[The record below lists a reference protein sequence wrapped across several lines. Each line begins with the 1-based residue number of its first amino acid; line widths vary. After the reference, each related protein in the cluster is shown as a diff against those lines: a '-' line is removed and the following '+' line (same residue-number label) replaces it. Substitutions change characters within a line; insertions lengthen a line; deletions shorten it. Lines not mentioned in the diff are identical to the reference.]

1 MSSSETRVDIG
12 AIEQRIADLEA
23 ALPITE
29 EREAEQHS
37 ADQAEAERTRQAAQN
52 ELREAHLAACRK
64 VDEAL
69 SALGTAYD
77 ELAAT
82 DRNVGGEF
90 KDTSRCI
97 RAREVLLRA
106 SIHSAS
112 PALASDLRIQRPR
125 ASSDI
130 RPLAEHE
137 AMLITEYD

>member
-1 MSSSETRVDIG
+1 MDIA

-23 ALPITE
+23 ALPVTE
-29 EREAEQHS
+29 EREAEQHA
-37 ADQAEAERTRQAAQN
+37 ADQAEAERARQAAQN

-64 VDEAL
+64 VDKAL
-69 SALGTAYD
+69 SALGKAYD

-90 KDTSRCI
+90 RDSSRCI

-106 SIHSAS
+106 AVHAAS

-137 AMLITEYD
+137 ALMITEYEQ